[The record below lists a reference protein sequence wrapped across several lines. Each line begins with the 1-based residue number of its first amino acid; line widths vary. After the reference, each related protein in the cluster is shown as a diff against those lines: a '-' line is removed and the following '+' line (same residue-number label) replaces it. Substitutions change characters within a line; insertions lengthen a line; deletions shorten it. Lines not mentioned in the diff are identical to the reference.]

1 MSERTSYAPGTPCWI
16 DLATPDQDAAA
27 EFYGGLFGWG
37 VEADENAEQT
47 GGYRVATLKGQ
58 AAENQ
63 RSLNAEI
70 VHRLRLSVEGYRR

>member
-1 MSERTSYAPGTPCWI
+1 MRAIVVTFLLRLPPS
-16 DLATPDQDAAA
+16 LH
-27 EFYGGLFGWG
+27 
-37 VEADENAEQT
+37 
-47 GGYRVATLKGQ
+47 ATLKGQ